1 MKSKIIKIL
10 ISYLITEVIFL
21 IFSQSLFLDLGILDA
36 HSGLLFVFGLLF
48 GPYGALGAVLGDLT
62 IDIFTGFDD
71 PQFLT
76 IHFISAIV
84 SFSVSYLA
92 YKLWYTEFITKKI
105 TKPKLD
111 NIYHLMLFLSSILI
125 CGLIFS
131 GVHAI
136 MEGIFFGPAYDELFF
151 VSYFMNFINIAFIT
165 GILGI
170 WICNKIDFVE
180 TPKISKRPLNKKL
193 YRILFYLLLLVSIL
207 STASLVL
214 NLGTNISIVEIALI
228 MILLIAYLTK
238 PFKNEIKESAKNTIV
253 ENVIRNFLIISLI
266 ITVLGVIF
274 SILSY
279 DYIMTLPKAS
289 IYLLFIPALIISDT
303 ILILFF
309 IPGIIILRYI
319 ENKVLKPISSFS
331 EIEEFIKENE
341 KIESE
346 GLVEIYSK
354 YISEQ
359 NEIGTLA
366 RSYTDLINHNNNYI
380 ENIHEIQGEKE
391 RIKAELDIA
400 TKIQAENL
408 PVRAIE
414 NESFTVNGYSHPAKE
429 VGGDFFDY
437 YMLDED
443 NLAIVIGDASGKGVP
458 AALIAMITQVR
469 LKEMLDHVQNPAEV
483 LYRLNNQLNENNSEA
498 MFLTLW
504 LGIYNRKN
512 KKLTYSNAGHN
523 PPLIKKNNKF
533 EYLNIDAGI
542 VLGIMEDYE
551 YEKEEILLDDE
562 IILYTDGI
570 TDANNIDNEMY
581 SEERLLNF
589 MNRFKSNNDLI
600 RPLLNDIS
608 RFTKGAEQYDDMT
621 LVYLKIK
628 ND

>member
-1 MKSKIIKIL
+1 MKSKVIKIL
-10 ISYLITEVIFL
+10 ISYLITEIIFL
-21 IFSQSLFLDLGILDA
+21 ITSQPIFVDLGISNA
-36 HSGLLFVFGLLF
+36 HSGVLFVFGLLF
-48 GPYGALGAVLGDLT
+48 GPYGALGAVFGDLT

-76 IHFISAIV
+76 MHFISAIV
-84 SFSVSYLA
+84 SFAVSYLA
-92 YKLWYTEFITKKI
+92 YKLWYTEFITKNI

-125 CGLIFS
+125 CGLIFA

-136 MEGIFFGPAYDELFF
+136 MDGVFYGPAYDEFFF
-151 VSYFMNFINIAFIT
+151 VSYFLNFINFAFIT

-170 WICNKIDFVE
+170 WICNKFDFFE

-193 YRILFYLLLLVSIL
+193 YRTLFYLLLIVSIF
-207 STASLVL
+207 SSASLVL
-214 NLGTNISIVEIALI
+214 NLGAKISIAELALI
-228 MILLIAYLTK
+228 IILLIAYLTK
-238 PFKNEIKESAKNTIV
+238 PFKNEIMESARNTIV
-253 ENVIRNFLIISLI
+253 ENVIRTFLIISLI
-266 ITVLGVIF
+266 IAVLGLVF

-279 DYIMTLPKAS
+279 DYILTLPKAS
-289 IYLLFIPALIISDT
+289 IYLLFMPALIISDAV
-303 ILILFF
+303 LILFF

-366 RSYTDLINHNNNYI
+366 RSYTELINHNNNYI
-380 ENIHEIQGEKE
+380 ENIHEIEGEKE

-400 TKIQAENL
+400 TKIQAANL
-408 PVRAIE
+408 PTRAIK
-414 NESFTVNGYSHPAKE
+414 NKSFTVNGYSHPAKE

-437 YMLDED
+437 YMLDDD

-458 AALIAMITQVR
+458 AALIAMITQVT
-469 LKEMLDHVQNPAEV
+469 LKEMLDHVQNPTEV
-483 LYRLNNQLNENNSEA
+483 MYRLNNKLSENNSEA

-504 LGIYNRKN
+504 FGIYNRKS
-512 KKLTYSNAGHN
+512 KKLTFSNAGHN

-533 EYLNIDAGI
+533 EYLNVDAGI
-542 VLGIMEDYE
+542 VLGVMEDYE
-551 YEKEEILLDDE
+551 YKQEEIHLDDE
-562 IILYTDGI
+562 LILYTDGI
-570 TDANNIDNEMY
+570 TDANSIENEMY
-581 SEERLLNF
+581 GEERLLNF
-589 MNRFKSNNDLI
+589 FNRFESDKDPI
-600 RPLLNDIS
+600 RPLLDDIS
-608 RFTKGAEQYDDMT
+608 SFTKGAEQYDDMT
-621 LVYLKIK
+621 MVYLKIK
-628 ND
+628 DD